1 MEYNFDKVQDAD
13 FCCIHSLLDDVLG
26 TYFTLNGYKE
36 ATIAIVA
43 EGYLIED
50 LFKLLCS
57 VKFGDGEEFQL
68 SYVNFDNFD
77 YDGEYLLTISY
88 DYELCLEKL
97 RTDDGAYL
105 YTEAELIYIHEDCN
119 YKVIERLT
127 EGDENH
133 ILIFGLDGDCEE

>member
-1 MEYNFDKVQDAD
+1 MEYNFDKVQEAD
-13 FCCIHSLLDDVLG
+13 FCCIRSFLNDALS
-26 TYFTLNGYKE
+26 TFFTLNDYKD
-36 ATIAIVA
+36 ATVAIVA

-68 SYVNFDNFD
+68 SYVDFDNFD

-97 RTDDGAYL
+97 RTDNGAYL

-127 EGDENH
+127 EYDDNH